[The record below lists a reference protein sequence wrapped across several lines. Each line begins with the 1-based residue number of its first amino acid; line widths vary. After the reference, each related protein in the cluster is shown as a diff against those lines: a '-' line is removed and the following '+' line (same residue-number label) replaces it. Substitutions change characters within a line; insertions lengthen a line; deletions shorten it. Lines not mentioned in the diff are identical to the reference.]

1 MVFRI
6 FYFITTGIIA
16 PFIRNY
22 YLRMKN
28 VFFFLS
34 LFLATTSGFSQQFQ
48 VSGTVTRGELP
59 LEGALIRVEGES
71 LYTQTSANGNYSLS
85 LEEGTYNLIFSY
97 GNKKRV
103 RIDLTEDMVLNVDMN
118 DAEEILD
125 EVFLS
130 AVRVTAS
137 SPITYSN
144 LSNEE
149 IEDRNLGQDIPSLMQ
164 YMPSVVTTSD
174 AGAGI
179 GYSSIRVR
187 GTEARGIN
195 VTINGIPYN
204 DAESQGTFWVNL
216 GDFASSVEDLQLQ
229 RGVGTSTNGAGAF
242 GASINILTDRYNYE
256 PSAEIANS
264 FGSYNTRKHT
274 VKFSTGLFKDH
285 WEFSGRASVI
295 KSDGY
300 IDRASTDLK
309 SYFFQGAY
317 VGETT
322 LIKAL
327 TFGGSEVTYQAW
339 DGIDEDQLEEDRRF
353 NPAGAYEDDEGN
365 LQFYD
370 NHVDDY
376 KQDHFQLLWNERYG
390 NGWSSNLALHY
401 TYGRGFYESYRAG
414 EDLEYYN
421 LEPFMANGEEVT
433 ESDLITQKW
442 LDNDFYGTTF
452 NVEYENEELEII
464 AGGAWN
470 NYEGDHFGE
479 VIFTR
484 FAPSLPFHRY
494 YDNESQKSDFSLFG
508 KATYAISNDL
518 SLYGDLQLR
527 RIHYEV
533 NGLEEGNVPF
543 IVDDTHT
550 FFNPKAG
557 FTYSFSETSRLYF
570 SFARAHREPNRTDY
584 EAGNPEPE
592 ELNDYELGWRFMSG
606 ILQLN
611 ANLYYMDY
619 RNQLVLTGELNNVG
633 APIRRNSGNS
643 YRLGLELDAVVRL
656 HPKFSWRPNVA
667 ISRNKN
673 DEWFANWDG
682 ELRNFGRTDISYS
695 PEVIAGN
702 IFEYRPVD
710 GLEIKFLT
718 KYVGEQYMSNLENEA
733 SLLESYFVNDLNFQ
747 YTWKKAPLFEEVV
760 FTGLIN
766 NIFNEEYVSNGYY
779 YTYDWDGVT
788 YDGAGY
794 YPQATRNF
802 LVGMTL
808 RF

>member
-1 MVFRI
+1 MKHVFL
-6 FYFITTGIIA
+6 FFS
-16 PFIRNY
+16 
-22 YLRMKN
+22 
-28 VFFFLS
+28 FFL
-34 LFLATTSGFSQQFQ
+34 FTVSGVAQDFE
-48 VSGTVTRGELP
+48 VSGTVTNGEVPIPGVLVKI
-59 LEGALIRVEGES
+59 EGTSRF
-71 LYTQTSANGNYSLS
+71 TQTNSEGNYSL
-85 LEEGTYNLIFSY
+85 LLNKGVHYLIFSF
-97 GNKKRV
+97 GNQKRV
-103 RIDLTEDMVLNVDMN
+103 RVEVEGDLILNVDMSS
-118 DAEEILD
+118 AQEVLD

-164 YMPSVVTTSD
+164 YMPNVVTTSD

-179 GYSSIRVR
+179 GYSSLRVR

-242 GASINILTDRYNYE
+242 GASLNVLTDSYNYK

-264 FGSYNTRKHT
+264 FGSYNTHKHT
-274 VKFSTGLFKDH
+274 VKFSTGIFDDH

-309 SYFFQGAY
+309 SYFFQGTY
-317 VGETT
+317 VGETS

-339 DGIDEDQLEEDRRF
+339 DGIDADQLGENRRF
-353 NPAGAYEDDEGN
+353 NPAGAYKDDQGN
-365 LQFYD
+365 LQFYED
-370 NHVDDY
+370 HVDDY

-401 TYGRGFYESYRAG
+401 TYGRGFYESYRA
-414 EDLEYYN
+414 
-421 LEPFMANGEEVT
+421 
-433 ESDLITQKW
+433 ESDLEEYGLQPFNANEEEITTSDLVTRKW
-442 LDNDFYGTTF
+442 LVNDFYGTTF
-452 NVEYENEELEII
+452 NLQYNQQDLEII
-464 AGGAWN
+464 FGGAWN

-479 VIFTR
+479 IIFTR
-484 FAPSLPFHRY
+484 FAPSLPLERY
-494 YDNESQKSDFSLFG
+494 YDNRSQKSDFNMFG
-508 KATYAISNDL
+508 KATVAISDKL

-533 NGLEEGNVPF
+533 EGVEEENVPF
-543 IVDDTHT
+543 VVDDSHT

-557 FTYSFSETSRLYF
+557 LTYSFSDNSRLYF
-570 SFARAHREPNRTDY
+570 SFARAHREPNRSDY

-592 ELNDYELGWRFMSG
+592 ELNDFELGWRLFSG
-606 ILQLN
+606 KFQLN
-611 ANLYYMDY
+611 SNLYYMDY
-619 RNQLVLTGELNNVG
+619 RNQLVLTGELNDVG

-643 YRLGLELDAVVRL
+643 YRLGLEIDAAVNL
-656 HPKFSWRPNVA
+656 HSKVTWRPNIA

-673 DEWFANWDG
+673 DEWIASWNG
-682 ELRNFGRTDISYS
+682 ELQNFGKTDISYS
-695 PEVIAGN
+695 PGVVAGN
-702 IFEYRPVD
+702 ILEYRPVN
-710 GLEIKFLT
+710 GLELKFLS

-733 SLLESYFVNDLNFQ
+733 SLLESYFVNDFNIQ
-747 YTWKKAPLFEEVV
+747 YSWSTAPLFKEVV

-766 NIFNEEYVSNGYY
+766 NIFGEEYVSNGYY

-802 LVGMTL
+802 LLGMTL
-808 RF
+808 KF

>member
-1 MVFRI
+1 MKHVFLI
-6 FYFITTGIIA
+6 FS
-16 PFIRNY
+16 
-22 YLRMKN
+22 
-28 VFFFLS
+28 FL
-34 LFLATTSGFSQQFQ
+34 LAAGSGYSQEFQ
-48 VSGTVTRGELP
+48 VSGTVTDGGTP
-59 LEGALIRVEGES
+59 LAGVLVRPDGS
-71 LYTQTSANGNYSLS
+71 SRFTQTNAQGNYELQ
-85 LEEGTYNLIFSY
+85 LKEGVHHLIFSF
-97 GNKKRV
+97 GNQKRI
-103 RIDLTEDMVLNVDMN
+103 RIDLSEDLVLNVDMS
-118 DAEEILD
+118 DAQEVLD

-130 AVRVTAS
+130 AVRVTAA

-144 LSNEE
+144 LTNEE
-149 IEDRNLGQDIPSLMQ
+149 IEDRNLGQDIPTLMQ
-164 YMPSVVTTSD
+164 YMPNVVTTSD

-195 VTINGIPYN
+195 VTINGVPYN

-242 GASINILTDRYNYE
+242 GASLNILTDRYNYA

-274 VKFSTGLFKDH
+274 VKFSTGIFDDH

-300 IDRASTDLK
+300 IDRASSDLK
-309 SYFFQGAY
+309 SYFFQGSY
-317 VGETT
+317 VGETS

-339 DGIDEDQLEEDRRF
+339 DGIDADQLQENRRF
-353 NPAGAYEDDEGN
+353 NPAGAYEDNDGN

-390 NGWSSNLALHY
+390 GGWSSNLALHY
-401 TYGRGFYESYRAG
+401 TYGRGFYESYRANRRLTQYG
-414 EDLEYYN
+414 
-421 LEPFMANGEEVT
+421 LEPFVANGEEIT
-433 ESDLITQKW
+433 RSDLVTQKW
-442 LDNDFYGTTF
+442 LVNDFYGTTF
-452 NVEYENEELEII
+452 NVQYDTDNLELIL
-464 AGGAWN
+464 GGAWN

-479 VIFTR
+479 IIYTR
-484 FAPSLPFHRY
+484 FAPSLPLQRY
-494 YDNESQKSDFSLFG
+494 YDNSSQKSDFNVYG
-508 KATYAISNDL
+508 KATVAVSEAL

-533 NGLEEGNVPF
+533 DGVEEENIPF

-557 FTYSFSETSRLYF
+557 LTYKFSENNRLYF

-592 ELNDYELGWRFMSG
+592 ELNDYELGWRFLSG
-606 ILQLN
+606 NFQLN
-611 ANLYYMDY
+611 SNLYYMDY
-619 RNQLVLTGELNNVG
+619 RNQLVLTGELNDVG

-643 YRLGLELDAVVRL
+643 YRLGLELDAVVVL

-673 DEWFANWDG
+673 DDWFASWDG
-682 ELRNFGRTDISYS
+682 ELQSFGKTDISYS
-695 PEVIAGN
+695 PGVVAGN
-702 IFEYRPVD
+702 ILEYRPVD
-710 GLEIKFLT
+710 GLELKFLT
-718 KYVGEQYMSNLENEA
+718 KYVGEQYMSNLQNEEA
-733 SLLESYFVNDLNFQ
+733 RLDSYFVNDFNVQ
-747 YTWKKAPLFEEVV
+747 YTWRSAPVFKEVV
-760 FTGLIN
+760 LTGLIN
-766 NIFNEEYVSNGYY
+766 NIFSEEYVSNGYY
-779 YTYDWDGVT
+779 YTYDYEGVT

-808 RF
+808 KF

>member
-1 MVFRI
+1 MKHVFLI
-6 FYFITTGIIA
+6 FS
-16 PFIRNY
+16 
-22 YLRMKN
+22 
-28 VFFFLS
+28 FFL
-34 LFLATTSGFSQQFQ
+34 AAVTGFSQEFQ
-48 VSGTVTRGELP
+48 VSGTVTDGNTP
-59 LEGALIRVEGES
+59 LEGVLVKVEGIS
-71 LYTQTSANGNYSLS
+71 LYTLTSATGEYSLS
-85 LEEGTYNLIFSY
+85 LEEGIHNLIFSF
-97 GNKKRV
+97 GNKKRI
-103 RIDLTEDMVLNVDMN
+103 RIDLSEDMVLNVDMS
-118 DAEEILD
+118 DAEEVLD

-130 AVRVTAS
+130 AVRVSAN

-164 YMPSVVTTSD
+164 YMPGVVTTSD

-216 GDFASSVEDLQLQ
+216 GDFASSVENLQLQ

-242 GASINILTDRYNYE
+242 GASINLLTDRYSYE

-274 VKFSTGLFKDH
+274 VKFSTGLFDDH
-285 WEFSGRASVI
+285 WEFNGRASVI

-309 SYFFQGAY
+309 SYFFQGSY

-322 LIKAL
+322 LVKAL

-339 DGIDEDQLEEDRRF
+339 DGIDADQLEENRRF

-365 LQFYD
+365 LKFYD

-390 NGWSSNLALHY
+390 SGWSSNIALHY

-414 EDLEYYN
+414 EDLVEYN
-421 LEPFMANGEEVT
+421 LQPFTANGEEIT
-433 ESDLITQKW
+433 ESDLITKKW
-442 LDNDFYGTTF
+442 LVNDFYGTTF
-452 NVEYENEELEII
+452 NVQYTNENVEVI

-484 FAPSLPFHRY
+484 FAPSLPLHRY
-494 YDNESQKSDFSLFG
+494 YDNKGQKSDFNIFG
-508 KATYAISNDL
+508 KVTYAVTNDL
-518 SLYGDLQLR
+518 ALYGDLQLR

-533 NGLEEGNVPF
+533 DGFEEENVPF

-557 FTYSFSETSRLYF
+557 LTYEFSEASRLYF

-584 EAGNPEPE
+584 EAGDPEPE
-592 ELNDYELGWRFMSG
+592 ELNDYELGWRLTSS

-611 ANLYYMDY
+611 SNLYYMDY
-619 RNQLVLTGELNNVG
+619 RNQLVLTGELNDVG

-656 HPKFSWRPNVA
+656 HSKFSWRPNIA

-673 DEWFANWDG
+673 DEWFASWDG
-682 ELRNFGRTDISYS
+682 ELRSFGKTDISYS
-695 PEVIAGN
+695 PGIIAGN
-702 IFEYRPVD
+702 ILEYRPIA

-718 KYVGEQYMSNLENEA
+718 KYIGEQYMSNLENEA
-733 SLLESYFVNDLNFQ
+733 SLLEDYFINDFNLQ
-747 YTWKKAPLFEEVV
+747 YTWRKAPLFKEVV

-766 NIFNEEYVSNGYY
+766 NILSEEYVSNGYY
-779 YTYDWDGVT
+779 YTYDYEGIT

>member
-1 MVFRI
+1 
-6 FYFITTGIIA
+6 
-16 PFIRNY
+16 
-22 YLRMKN
+22 MKN
-28 VFFFLS
+28 VFLLFSFFFFALN
-34 LFLATTSGFSQQFQ
+34 GFSQEFQ
-48 VSGTVTRGELP
+48 VSGTVTDGNSP
-59 LEGALIRVEGES
+59 LSGVLVRVEKSSEF
-71 LYTQTSANGNYSLS
+71 TQTDSAGKYALQ
-85 LEEGTYNLIFSY
+85 LEKGEHQLIFSF
-97 GNKKRV
+97 GNQKRIS
-103 RIDLTEDMVLNVDMN
+103 IDLSEDMILNVDMS
-118 DAEEILD
+118 DAQEVLN

-130 AVRVTAS
+130 AVRVTAD
-137 SPITYSN
+137 SPITFSN

-149 IEDRNLGQDIPSLMQ
+149 IEDRNLGQDIPALMQ
-164 YMPSVVTTSD
+164 YLPGVVMTSD

-187 GTEARGIN
+187 GTESRGIN
-195 VTINGIPYN
+195 VTINGVPYN

-242 GASINILTDRYNYE
+242 GASLNILTDRYSYE

-274 VKFSTGLFKDH
+274 VKFSTGIFDDH

-309 SYFFQGAY
+309 SYFFQGSY
-317 VGETT
+317 VGETS

-339 DGIDEDQLEEDRRF
+339 DGIDEDQLKENRRF
-353 NPAGAYEDDEGN
+353 NPAGAYEDMDGN
-365 LQFYD
+365 LAFYD

-390 NGWSSNLALHY
+390 KGWSSNLALHY
-401 TYGRGFYESYRAG
+401 TYGRGFYESYREG
-414 EDLEYYN
+414 EDLLEYGI
-421 LEPFMANGEEVT
+421 EPFTANGEEIT
-433 ESDLITQKW
+433 ESDLVTKKW
-442 LDNDFYGTTF
+442 LVNDFYGTTF
-452 NVEYENEELEII
+452 NVQYQQEGLEVI

-479 VIFTR
+479 IIHAR
-484 FAPSLPFHRY
+484 FAPTLPLQHY
-494 YDNESQKSDFSLFG
+494 YDNQSQKSDFNVFS
-508 KATYAISNDL
+508 KATVEVSEKL

-533 NGLEEGNVPF
+533 DGVEEENVPF
-543 IVDDTHT
+543 IVDDAHT

-557 FTYSFSETSRLYF
+557 LTYRFSEAGRLYF

-592 ELNDYELGWRFMSG
+592 ELNDYELGWRYASEKF
-606 ILQLN
+606 QLN
-611 ANLYYMDY
+611 SNVYYMDY
-619 RNQLVLTGELNNVG
+619 RNQLVLTGELNDVG
-633 APIRRNSGNS
+633 SPIRRNSGNS
-643 YRLGLELDAVVRL
+643 YRLGLELDAVVML
-656 HPKFSWRPNVA
+656 HPKFSWRPNIA

-673 DEWFANWDG
+673 DEWYAPWDG
-682 ELRNFGRTDISYS
+682 ELINFGKTNISYS
-695 PEVIAGN
+695 PDIVAGN
-702 IFEYRPVD
+702 ILEYRPVED
-710 GLEIKFLT
+710 LELKYLT

-733 SLLESYFVNDLNFQ
+733 ALLEDYWVHDLNIQ
-747 YTWKKAPLFEEVV
+747 YTWRNAPLFETVV

-766 NIFNEEYVSNGYY
+766 NIFSEEYVSNGYY
-779 YTYDWDGVT
+779 YTYDWDGTT
-788 YDGAGY
+788 YEGAGY

-808 RF
+808 KF

>member
-1 MVFRI
+1 
-6 FYFITTGIIA
+6 
-16 PFIRNY
+16 
-22 YLRMKN
+22 MKT
-28 VFFFLS
+28 FFLFFCLSFIS
-34 LFLATTSGFSQQFQ
+34 LASVAQQFS
-48 VSGTVTRGELP
+48 VSGKVTDGDKP
-59 LEGALIRVEGES
+59 LNSAIVRVEGAATG
-71 LYTQTSANGNYSLS
+71 TQTNSRGEYSL
-85 LEEGTYNLIFSY
+85 LLDEGHYTLIFSY
-97 GNKKRV
+97 GNQKKV
-103 RIDLTEDMVLNVDMN
+103 EIDLSEDIILNIDMS
-118 DAEEILD
+118 DAREELG

-130 AVRVTAS
+130 AVRVNAD

-164 YMPSVVTTSD
+164 YMPGVVTTSD

-187 GTEARGIN
+187 GTESRGIN
-195 VTINGIPYN
+195 VTINGVPYN

-216 GDFASSVEDLQLQ
+216 GDFASSVENLQLQ

-242 GASINILTDRYNYE
+242 GASLNILTDRYKTE

-274 VKFSTGLFKDH
+274 VKFSTGLFDKH

-300 IDRASTDLK
+300 IDRASSDLK
-309 SYFFQGAY
+309 SYFFQGSY
-317 VGETT
+317 VGGTT

-339 DGIDEDQLEEDRRF
+339 DGIDSETLQENRRF
-353 NPAGAYEDDEGN
+353 NPAGAYEDDQGN
-365 LQFYD
+365 LKFYD
-370 NHVDDY
+370 NHVDNY

-401 TYGRGFYESYRAG
+401 TYGRGFYESYRAERRLTDYG
-414 EDLEYYN
+414 LES
-421 LEPFMANGEEVT
+421 FSTNGEEVT
-433 ESDLITQKW
+433 HSDLVTKKW
-442 LDNDFYGTTF
+442 LVNHFYGTTF
-452 NVEYENEELEII
+452 NARYESERLKLVF
-464 AGGAWN
+464 GGAWN

-479 VIFTR
+479 IIYAR
-484 FAPSLPFHRY
+484 FAPTAGPLDRY
-494 YDNESQKSDFSLFG
+494 YDNDSQKSDLNFFTKTTVAL
-508 KATYAISNDL
+508 TDNL
-518 SLYGDLQLR
+518 SLYADLQVR

-533 NGLEEGNVPF
+533 DGVEEQEVPF

-557 FTYSFSETSRLYF
+557 LTYELSNANQLYF

-584 EAGNPEPE
+584 ENGNPEPE
-592 ELNDYELGWRFMSG
+592 ELNDYELGWRFTAKGVQVNS
-606 ILQLN
+606 
-611 ANLYYMDY
+611 NLYYMDY
-619 RNQLVLTGELNNVG
+619 RNQLVLTGELNDVG

-643 YRLGLELDAVVRL
+643 YRLGLEVDAVVQL
-656 HPKFSWRPNVA
+656 GSKFSWRPNVA

-673 DEWFANWDG
+673 DEWFAPWDG
-682 ELRNFGRTDISYS
+682 ELLNFGKTDISYS
-695 PEVIAGN
+695 PEIVAGN
-702 IFEYRPVD
+702 ILEYRPVKN
-710 GLEIKFLT
+710 LELKFLS
-718 KYVGEQYMSNLENEA
+718 KFVGEQYMSNLENESA
-733 SLLESYFVNDLNFQ
+733 QLESYFVNDFNLQ
-747 YTWKKAPLFEEVV
+747 YTWKNAPVFEEIV

-779 YTYDWDGVT
+779 YTYDWENVT
-788 YDGAGY
+788 YEGAGY

-802 LVGMTL
+802 LAGITL